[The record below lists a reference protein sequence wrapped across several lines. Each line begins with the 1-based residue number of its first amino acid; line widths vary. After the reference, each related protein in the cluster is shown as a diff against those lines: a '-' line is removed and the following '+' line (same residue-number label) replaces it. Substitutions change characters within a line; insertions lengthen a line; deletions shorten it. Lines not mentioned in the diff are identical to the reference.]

1 MHGFIIYLTGNYTVE
16 GRVMWKFEGGDMYE
30 FLSRIFDIKF
40 TEEVLTIE
48 EAKKYVYDN
57 KFDNLYMEDNYIWL
71 KIRVDMRKIISRTIG
86 EIGEDYFV
94 VYNKYY
100 KGFPVECGF
109 DLDNIFEI
117 QQNLN
122 SQIEYSLSQQ
132 QIIHE
137 VIDLE
142 YSESSN
148 KLKHSIRDIHFESNK
163 RLRE

>member
-1 MHGFIIYLTGNYTVE
+1 
-16 GRVMWKFEGGDMYE
+16 
-30 FLSRIFDIKF
+30 
-40 TEEVLTIE
+40 
-48 EAKKYVYDN
+48 
-57 KFDNLYMEDNYIWL
+57 
-71 KIRVDMRKIISRTIG
+71 MRKIIGGTIG

-100 KGFPVECGF
+100 KGFSVECGF

-117 QQNLN
+117 QQILD

-142 YSESSN
+142 YSELSN